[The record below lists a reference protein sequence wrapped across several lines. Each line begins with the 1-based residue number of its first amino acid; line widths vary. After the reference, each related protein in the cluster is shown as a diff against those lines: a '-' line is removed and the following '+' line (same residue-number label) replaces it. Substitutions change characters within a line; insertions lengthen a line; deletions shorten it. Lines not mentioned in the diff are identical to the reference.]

1 MLCASCERWCQVT
14 APRQNVHRPI
24 TGPRG
29 TLAPRRSTHV
39 RPPDPAEVCRV
50 PASRGPFPGCRP
62 RRTRGADSEWRQTHA
77 RGGFPSTLGGG
88 TPHRTGSVARE
99 GEPLERSD
107 NGVGGCRCAR
117 AEWRWCGGR
126 SGRDAQRD
134 QRTRQRSRRT
144 WRARWARRAGP
155 RSVPW
160 TGPASGTGSTSRP
173 KPDSRPRS
181 APGPATSCTQP
192 LTLANGRTDGPQTR
206 LKCGGDRATCARTA
220 ACQPRAANSP
230 SGIDNTTRALNSA
243 STIVVRSRSL
253 ASRLSS
259 RRRPTYAVM
268 APTPS
273 NSFPR
278 RPELP
283 TRDVTSCHRPSDT
296 CRDRQ
301 SPIAAYPNVRAP
313 DPRRR

>member
-24 TGPRG
+24 TGARG
-29 TLAPRRSTHV
+29 TLAPRSSTHV

-62 RRTRGADSEWRQTHA
+62 RRARGADAEWRQTHA

-88 TPHRTGSVARE
+88 SPHRTGSVAGE
-99 GEPLERSD
+99 VEPLGRSD

-144 WRARWARRAGP
+144 WRARWAGRAGRAGRAGP

-160 TGPASGTGSTSRP
+160 TGTASGAGSVPGAATGRTEP
-173 KPDSRPRS
+173 LTAVGS
-181 APGPATSCTQP
+181 AP
-192 LTLANGRTDGPQTR
+192 
-206 LKCGGDRATCARTA
+206 TA
-220 ACQPRAANSP
+220 LSPPPRQPRAANSP

-283 TRDVTSCHRPSDT
+283 TRDVTPCHRPQRHVPRPT
-296 CRDRQ
+296 KG
-301 SPIAAYPNVRAP
+301 PIAAYPNMRAP

>member
-29 TLAPRRSTHV
+29 TLAPRSSTHV

-62 RRTRGADSEWRQTHA
+62 RRARGADAEWRQTHA

-88 TPHRTGSVARE
+88 SPHRTGSVAGE
-99 GEPLERSD
+99 VEPLERSD

-144 WRARWARRAGP
+144 WRARWAGRAGP

-160 TGPASGTGSTSRP
+160 TGPASGTGSASRTGSTSRP
-173 KPDSRPRS
+173 KPDPR
-181 APGPATSCTQP
+181 PATSCTQP
-192 LTLANGRTDGPQTR
+192 LTLADRGTLPRRVSHEAQTEQHALGPQHVSR
-206 LKCGGDRATCARTA
+206 EQPTA
-220 ACQPRAANSP
+220 PAEL
-230 SGIDNTTRALNSA
+230 TTRPEHSTARARSSSDPAALRLDCRRVAAQRMPSWHLPPR
-243 STIVVRSRSL
+243 TRSPDVPS
-253 ASRLSS
+253 SRL
-259 RRRPTYAVM
+259 
-268 APTPS
+268 
-273 NSFPR
+273 
-278 RPELP
+278 
-283 TRDVTSCHRPSDT
+283 VT
-296 CRDRQ
+296 
-301 SPIAAYPNVRAP
+301 
-313 DPRRR
+313 